1 MDALKQSETRDRV
14 FLSLL
19 RAAVHNETAE
29 LPEGIDCWPAVFSL
43 SADQQ
48 VLPMI
53 VDAAYRCKAAVPPE
67 LMSQAQAMSLRLV
80 MQQTLHTQSFL
91 KLYRFLCERGLQ
103 PAVLKGLICRSLYP
117 EPDQRRSG
125 DEDMLIDPRDLDTV
139 HDALLAFGLHCELEQ
154 ISPDMH
160 EITYLSNQLH
170 IELHLSL
177 FPADSRAFGDCN
189 ELFDEVLEH
198 AVSLDFN
205 GVSIKTLCPT
215 DHLLYLICHT
225 YKHFLHSG
233 VGIRQICDIDMFAKH
248 YQAEIDWARILNSC
262 RRIRIERFT
271 AALFRIGVKYLGFE
285 IPDEFAGIQGDETA
299 LLNDILSGGVYGA
312 TDEDR
317 QHSSTI
323 TLEAVEAQKEG
334 RKGKGALASVF
345 RPLESL
351 VGQYPYLEKHPWLL
365 PVAWTQRVF
374 RYLFRRDRG
383 GSINPSESIRIG
395 KERTQLLREY
405 GIID

>member
-1 MDALKQSETRDRV
+1 MDTLNPTEMRDRV

-19 RAAVHNETAE
+19 RAAVHDETAE
-29 LPEGIDCWPAVFSL
+29 LPEEIDCWPAVFSL
-43 SADQQ
+43 AADQQ

-80 MQQTLHTQSFL
+80 MQQALRTQNFL
-91 KLYRFLCERGLQ
+91 KLYRFLSDRGLQ

-125 DEDMLIDPRDLDTV
+125 DEDMLIDPRDLDAA
-139 HDALLAFGLHCELEQ
+139 HEALLAFGLHCEQEE

-160 EITYLSNQLH
+160 EITYVSRQLH

-177 FPADSRAFGDCN
+177 FPADSPAYGDCN

-233 VGIRQICDIDMFAKH
+233 VGIRQLCDIGMFAKR
-248 YQAEIDWARILNSC
+248 YGSEIDWSRILNSC

-285 IPDEFAGIQGDETA
+285 MPDAFAEIQADETA

-317 QHSSTI
+317 EHSSTI
-323 TLEAVEAQKEG
+323 TLDAVEAQKEG
-334 RKGKGALASVF
+334 RKGRGAFASVF
-345 RPLESL
+345 RPLGSL

-365 PVAWTQRVF
+365 PYAWTQRIF
-374 RYLFRRDRG
+374 RYLFRRDRS

-395 KERTQLLREY
+395 KERTQLLRKY